1 MKTWYRKLMH
11 EYEVYTTKKPQQ
23 NKPQTNPQQ
32 IHNKQTNTPPQTT
45 TIKIKQP
52 KNQTRKPTNPNPNKP
67 LSIGILNVK
76 PIRVHRLDVLVPVT
90 EGESHVCG
98 HELHHAGAGLLLSAQ
113 RPQSSAAVDI
123 LGSDIFSK
131 TCIKRSDA

>member
-1 MKTWYRKLMH
+1 MH
-11 EYEVYTTKKPQQ
+11 EYEVYTTKKTPTKQTQ
-23 NKPQTNPQQ
+23 NQPTTKTQQTNK
-32 IHNKQTNTPPQTT
+32 HPPKTT

-52 KNQTRKPTNPNPNKP
+52 KKQTRKPRNPNPNKP

-76 PIRVHRLDVLVPVT
+76 PIRVHHLDVLVPVT

-113 RPQSSAAVDI
+113 LPQSSAAVDI